1 MSKRTKTSND
11 SDKLLLAQ
19 AIHGVSKTRDAF
31 VKAVDNFN
39 AMEGEVLTNL
49 GMRIDAKRAELEEAI
64 ADCDQQ
70 KRRAQID
77 FENFMQEHRR
87 EGAVKTL
94 QETNEVPIDAD
105 TLSSLRSRLE
115 ELENSLDE
123 KIADAR
129 RHEREQFQ
137 REKAGA
143 LHTKDLEHAAE
154 TAKLTAALD
163 QKASQIEVLHETIAN
178 LKTEVSNQRDLT
190 REVTANFAKAS
201 ASSHPMYMPSK

>member
-1 MSKRTKTSND
+1 MSKRTKTSTD
-11 SDKLLLAQ
+11 SDKLVLAQ

-39 AMEGEVLTNL
+39 AMEGEVLTTL

-70 KRRAQID
+70 RKRAQID

-94 QETNEVPIDAD
+94 QESNEVPIDVD
-105 TLSSLRSRLE
+105 TLASLRARLE
-115 ELENSLDE
+115 ELESSFDE
-123 KIADAR
+123 KVADAR
-129 RHEREQFQ
+129 RCEREQFQ

-143 LHTKDLEHAAE
+143 LRTKDLEHAAE

-163 QKASQIEVLHETIAN
+163 QKAAQIEVLQDTISN
-178 LKTEVSNQRDLT
+178 LKTEVANQRALT
-190 REVTANFAKAS
+190 REVTENFAKAS
-201 ASSHPMYMPSK
+201 VSSHPMYMPSK

>member
-1 MSKRTKTSND
+1 MSKRTKISND
-11 SDKLLLAQ
+11 SDKLVLAQ

-64 ADCDQQ
+64 ADCEQQ
-70 KRRAQID
+70 KKRAQID

-94 QETNEVPIDAD
+94 EESNEVPIDVD

-123 KIADAR
+123 KVADAR
-129 RHEREQFQ
+129 RCEREQFQ
-137 REKAGA
+137 REKAAA
-143 LHTKDLEHAAE
+143 LRTKDLEHAAE